1 MYKRAKFR
9 NRDMS
14 VSAAGVAVGMFCP
27 QVE

>member
-14 VSAAGVAVGMFCP
+14 VSAASLAVGMFCP